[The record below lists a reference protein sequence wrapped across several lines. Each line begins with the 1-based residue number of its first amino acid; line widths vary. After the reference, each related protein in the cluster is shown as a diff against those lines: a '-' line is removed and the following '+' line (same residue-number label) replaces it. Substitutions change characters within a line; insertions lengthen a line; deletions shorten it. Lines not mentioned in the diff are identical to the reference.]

1 LVAETMLCQTQVSR
15 VAERY
20 GAFLER
26 YPTPAACSAAPVG
39 AVVAEWVGLGYNR
52 RAVQLHAAA
61 TVVVTRHG
69 GAVPADLDA
78 LRQLPGVGPY
88 TARAVLAFAFER
100 DVGVVDTNAARSL
113 ARAVAG
119 RRLSASE
126 AQAAADALV
135 PPGQGWAWN
144 QTMLDFGSG
153 ICRSRLPRCPQCPV
167 AEHCAWARAG
177 HPQPDP
183 AVASVGTARAQ
194 SAFSGSDRQGRG
206 RLVAA
211 LRHGPLP
218 PGAAAAAAGWP
229 GDAER
234 AARVVSGLVADG
246 LVERGADGSLC
257 LPGGAPRSL
266 VT

>member
-1 LVAETMLCQTQVSR
+1 MLCQTQVTR

-20 GAFLER
+20 AMFLER
-26 YPTPAACSAAPVG
+26 FPTPAACSAAPVG

-61 TVVVTRHG
+61 TTIVIRFA
-69 GAVPADLDA
+69 GAVPADLEA

-88 TARAVLAFAFER
+88 MARAVLAFAFER
-100 DVGVVDTNAARSL
+100 DVGVVDTNAARIL

-119 RRLSASE
+119 RRLTASE
-126 AQAAADALV
+126 AQAAADRLV
-135 PPGQGWAWN
+135 PPGQGWSWN
-144 QTMLDFGSG
+144 QTMLDFGAA
-153 ICRSRLPRCPQCPV
+153 ICRSRLPRCPECALSEQ
-167 AEHCAWARAG
+167 CAWARAG

-183 AVASVGTARAQ
+183 AVASAGTAKAQ
-194 SAFSGSDRQGRG
+194 STFSGSDRQGRG

-211 LRHGPLP
+211 LKEGPLAA
-218 PGAAAAAAGWP
+218 GAVAVAAGWP
-229 GDAER
+229 GDEDR

-246 LVERGADGSLC
+246 LVERELDGTLR
-257 LPGGAPRSL
+257 LPGGLPWSL